1 MLAEWPEMSAVM
13 QETTYLVV
21 PSIVDQVKIHV
32 LPRKLLAQN
41 LGVAARVTGHVGG
54 LLGIGQR
61 DDRDLRVGLENRLEA
76 LESRVD
82 GAAEW

>member
-1 MLAEWPEMSAVM
+1 MSAEWRWMFAVT
-13 QETTYLVV
+13 QETTYLIV
-21 PSIVDQVKIHV
+21 PGIVDQVEVHV

-61 DDRDLRVGLENRLEA
+61 DDRDLRVSLEDRLEA